1 MFMQINVTTSTE
13 NKDIV
18 KDLSRRLNLGA
29 ENHIARIA
37 LAYSLKTK
45 IKLSITSNLKDS
57 KGKTYKDDT
66 FFGKYR
72 NYYIALICQQ
82 YNLHHSN
89 TDIGKYVKMHL
100 DHGLEMINKLFEDNA
115 NYSGFDFLIDSIE
128 SGIAEL
134 EHSKVSLEH
143 VANYSQNILKS
154 YSTNPWKLLVGKDE
168 DGNEIYFTPN
178 DTVVY
183 SNAHMAVAGQS
194 GSGKTFFAQ
203 RLLERI
209 VAASNSQ
216 TNFLFLDFK
225 GISEADKESDEFKT
239 FFKNTQAELIDTPN
253 KPFPV
258 NPLSFIDNIN
268 DNNKILGIN
277 KFVDIIT
284 DYAGLGKVQ
293 VQTLKEATKQAFDN
307 HHSGKYPAIKEI
319 LNNVYEIVGDKPSTL
334 TEILT
339 GLSEINLFDTNLDG
353 SFLNKNYYFS
363 LSGDL
368 SRNVRFTAAFLV
380 INYIYNTFMN
390 MDNSIVENEMKG
402 MRYVLLIDEAHNVFK
417 DKKSKEILEKILREI
432 RSKGVS
438 IILLSQGIEEFNQP
452 SFDFSS
458 MCETAFLMNIK
469 NKTDLKVINKFLGF
483 SEKESTKVARSMEK
497 IQNRQAISNIKEY
510 ERAKVFNVL

>member
-1 MFMQINVTTSTE
+1 MQINVNTSTE
-13 NKDIV
+13 NKDV
-18 KDLSRRLNLGA
+18 VRELTRRLNLGS

-45 IKLSITSNLKDS
+45 IKLSITQNLKDS
-57 KGKTYKDDT
+57 KGKAYKDDT
-66 FFGKYR
+66 FFGKYKD
-72 NYYIALICQQ
+72 YYIALICQH
-82 YNLHHSN
+82 YNFHKSN
-89 TDIGKYVKMHL
+89 TDIGKFVKMHV
-100 DHGLEMINKLFEDNA
+100 DHGLELINKLFEINA

-128 SGIAEL
+128 SGISEL
-134 EHSKVSLEH
+134 ENSVVGLEH
-143 VANYSQNILKS
+143 VENFNQNIQKTFS
-154 YSTNPWKLLVGKDE
+154 CNRWKLLVGNDE
-168 DGNEIYFTPN
+168 EGKEIYFTPN
-178 DTVVY
+178 DTMLY
-183 SNAHMAVAGQS
+183 SNAHIAVAGQS
-194 GSGKTFFAQ
+194 GSGKTYFAQ

-209 VAASNSQ
+209 VSASDFQ
-216 TNFLFLDFK
+216 TNFIFLDFK
-225 GISEADKESDEFKT
+225 GISESEKEGDEFKS
-239 FFKNTQAELIDTPN
+239 FFKNTQAKLIDTPH

-268 DNNKILGIN
+268 ANNKILGIN

-293 VQTLKEATKQAFDN
+293 VQHLKEATKLAFDN
-307 HHSGKYPAIKEI
+307 HHSGKYPTIKEI
-319 LNNVYEIVGDKPSTL
+319 LNNVYEITEDKPSTL
-334 TEILT
+334 TEILI
-339 GLSEINLFDTNLDG
+339 GLSEINLFDTNSDG
-353 SFLNKNYYFS
+353 SFLNQNYYLS

-390 MDNSIVENEMKG
+390 MENSIVENDMKG

-438 IILLSQGIEEFNQP
+438 VILLSQGIEEFNQP

-469 NKTDLKVINKFLGF
+469 GKNELKVINKFLGF
-483 SEKESTKVARSMEK
+483 SDKESTKVARSMEK

-510 ERAKVFNVL
+510 ERAKLFNVI

>member
-1 MFMQINVTTSTE
+1 MQINVTTSSD
-13 NKDIV
+13 NKDV
-18 KDLSRRLNLGA
+18 VRDLTRRLNLGS

-37 LAYSLKTK
+37 LTYSLKTK
-45 IKLSITSNLKDS
+45 IKLSITQNLKDA
-57 KGKTYKDDT
+57 KGKSYKDDT
-66 FFGKYR
+66 FFGKYK
-72 NYYIALICQQ
+72 NYYLAIICQH
-82 YNLHHSN
+82 YNLHKSN
-89 TDIGKYVKMHL
+89 TDIGKYVKMHV
-100 DHGLEMINKLFEDNA
+100 DHGLDMINKLFVDNT

-128 SGIAEL
+128 SGISEL
-134 EHSKVSLEH
+134 ESSNVGLEH
-143 VANYSQNILKS
+143 VNNYNQNIQKS
-154 YSTNPWKLLVGKDE
+154 FSCNSLKLLVGKDE
-168 DGNEIYFTPN
+168 EGKEIYFTPN
-178 DTVVY
+178 NSILY
-183 SNAHMAVAGQS
+183 SNAHIAVAGQS
-194 GSGKTFFAQ
+194 GSGKTYFAQ
-203 RLLERI
+203 RILERI
-209 VAASNSQ
+209 VVSSEYQ

-225 GISEADKESDEFKT
+225 GISDSEKDSDEYKA
-239 FFKNTQAELIDTPN
+239 FFKNTKAILIDTPQ

-293 VQTLKEATKQAFDN
+293 VQQLKEATKQAFDN
-307 HHSGKYPAIKEI
+307 HHSGKYPTIKEI
-319 LNNVYEIVGDKPSTL
+319 LNNVYEIAGDKPSTL
-334 TEILT
+334 TEILI
-339 GLSEINLFDTNLDG
+339 GLSEINLFDTNSDG

-368 SRNVRFTAAFLV
+368 SRNVRFTSAFLV

-390 MDNSIVENEMKG
+390 MENSIVENDIKG

-417 DKKSKEILEKILREI
+417 DKKSKDILEKILREI

-438 IILLSQGIEEFNQP
+438 VILLSQGIEEFNQP

-469 NKTDLKVINKFLGF
+469 GKNDLKIINKFLGF
-483 SEKESTKVARSMEK
+483 SDKESTKVARSMEK

-510 ERAKVFNVL
+510 ERAKLFNVF